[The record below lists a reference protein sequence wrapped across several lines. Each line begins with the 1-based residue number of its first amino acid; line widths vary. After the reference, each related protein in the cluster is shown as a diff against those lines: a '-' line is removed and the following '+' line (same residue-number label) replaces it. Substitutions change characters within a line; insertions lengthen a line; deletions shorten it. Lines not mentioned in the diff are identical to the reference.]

1 MSVKSRLLL
10 TETVENTNPR
20 ARADST
26 YVAAY
31 VQLDDGSLRPA
42 LFTDG
47 DIQKAMKR
55 AVANP
60 EDMPPAYVE
69 PEAPPVTPA
78 QRTWLDKLLGR

>member
-1 MSVKSRLLL
+1 MVVKSRIFLNEL
-10 TETVENTNPR
+10 VDNTNPR

-26 YVAAY
+26 YVVAY

-55 AVANP
+55 ATANK
-60 EDMPPAYVE
+60 EDVPPAYFE
-69 PEAPPVTPA
+69 PEAEVLTTK
-78 QRTWLDKLLGR
+78 QKTWLDKVLGR